1 MGFLGGFLDFLN
13 KNKVV
18 GLAVAF
24 IMGAASTDLVKSI
37 VSDIVMPVVGVI
49 VPSGDWQSAVLQIG
63 PVKFMAGHFVSAL
76 INFILIALVVFVL
89 VEYAVKEEEKK

>member
-63 PVKFMAGHFVSAL
+63 PVKFMDGHFVGAL
-76 INFILIALVVFVL
+76 INFVIIALEVFLL
-89 VEYAVKEEEKK
+89 VKVAVKEEEKK